1 MRWIA
6 VAAIAIAT
14 MTSALF
20 ARTTG
25 AFLDRCASDEAW
37 CAKEIKDARL
47 AVEKGVQARK
57 KLCFPPGLTD
67 EGLVGE
73 VTYWI
78 GEQIPSLDHE
88 PDAESIAA
96 ALVALYGCDGP
107 RGLDGH

>member
-6 VAAIAIAT
+6 IAAVALIVAT
-14 MTSALF
+14 STAS
-20 ARTTG
+20 ARTTR
-25 AFLDRCASDEAW
+25 AFLDLCASDESW
-37 CAKEIKDARL
+37 CAKEIKDARR
-47 AVEKGVQARK
+47 AVEQGVQARK
-57 KLCFPPGLTD
+57 KLCIPQGLTD

-107 RGLDGH
+107 RGLEGL